1 MWPLGHGYGEFW
13 WCWLA
18 VGLGDLE
25 GLFQPWSCG
34 FCDLW
39 EQGCLSP
46 LWHGALSLQAL
57 HPSGRV
63 SFPGRA
69 LPDGTAAAGQAQ
81 RTVADK
87 PIPAL
92 FRVKK

>member
-1 MWPLGHGYGEFW
+1 MESFGGAG
-13 WCWLA
+13 LA

-63 SFPGRA
+63 SFPGGA
-69 LPDGTAAAGQAQ
+69 LLDGTAAAGQAQ

-87 PIPAL
+87 PIAAL